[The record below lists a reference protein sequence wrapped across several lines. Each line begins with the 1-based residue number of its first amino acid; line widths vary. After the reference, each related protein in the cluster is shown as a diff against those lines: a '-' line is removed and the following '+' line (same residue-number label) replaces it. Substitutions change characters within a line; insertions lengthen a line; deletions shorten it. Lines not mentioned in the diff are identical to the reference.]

1 MSAVTTQ
8 PAVEAVSGP
17 PGRGRGRDWRNLSQL
32 FEKLPP
38 HAIEAEMSLLGSM
51 LLEPQMLGD
60 VMFIIKG
67 GEDFYKP
74 ANGAIYD
81 AMVELYDKHASID
94 IVQLNQSLADRAILD
109 AVGGVNY
116 LVELADAVPSAANAA
131 HYARLVREKAMVR
144 RLIEAAGDILYEA
157 YHSPDQAQLILD
169 HAEQQIFEIAQG
181 SQESTIE
188 SLAEL
193 IKQTMAILEANEGKQ
208 LTGLPTGFAELDDL
222 TAGFQRGEMIVI
234 AARPSMGKTALALN
248 IAEHMAMHG
257 FGVGLFSLET
267 SKQQVVQRM
276 LCARSGIDSRKMRRN
291 MLGPEEY
298 RALMG
303 ACDDLLGAPI
313 YVEDSP
319 GLSLLQMRAKS
330 RRMVA
335 QHDIKVIF
343 IDYLQLMASGGRV
356 ESRQLEVSNI
366 SRGIKAMAREL
377 NVPVV
382 CLSQLNRSP
391 EQREGHRPRIS
402 DLRESGSIEQDAD
415 VVAMLHREDYYHQ
428 GDDDWADTNQEK
440 VGVAEL
446 IIAKQRNGPTGVVH
460 LSWIASSTRFRD
472 YSPATPPAGAYYPY
486 PEADPNA
493 PPHVAGPSDE
503 GPPI

>member
-1 MSAVTTQ
+1 MC
-8 PAVEAVSGP
+8 
-17 PGRGRGRDWRNLSQL
+17 
-32 FEKLPP
+32 
-38 HAIEAEMSLLGSM
+38 LLGSI
-51 LLEPQMLGD
+51 LIEPGVLGD
-60 VMFIIKG
+60 VALIIRQ
-67 GEDFYKP
+67 GEEFYKP

-157 YHSPDQAQLILD
+157 YHSPDQAQSILD
-169 HAEQQIFEIAQG
+169 HAEQRIFEIAQG
-181 SQESTIE
+181 SQESAIE

-193 IKQTMAILEANEGKQ
+193 IKQTMAMLEANEGKQ

-248 IAEHMAMHG
+248 IAEHMAMQG

-319 GLSLLQMRAKS
+319 SLSLLQMRAKA
-330 RRMVA
+330 RRMVT

-356 ESRQLEVSNI
+356 ESRQIEVSNI

-391 EQREGHRPRIS
+391 EQREGHRPRLS
-402 DLRESGSIEQDAD
+402 DLRESGSLEQDAD
-415 VVAMLHREDYYHQ
+415 VVALLHREDYYHQ
-428 GDDDWADTNQEK
+428 GDEDYEPTN
-440 VGVAEL
+440 VAEL
-446 IIAKQRNGPTGVVH
+446 IIAKQRNGPTGMVK
-460 LSWIASSTRFRD
+460 LTWIDQSTRFKD
-472 YSPATPPAGAYYPY
+472 YSRAA
-486 PEADPNA
+486 A
-493 PPHVAGPSDE
+493 PGGYGQQYVAGTKE
-503 GPPI
+503 VPI

>member
-94 IVQLNQSLADRAILD
+94 IVQLNQSLADRATLD

-144 RLIEAAGDILYEA
+144 RLIEAAGDILYDA
-157 YHSPDQAQLILD
+157 YHSPDQAQSILD
-169 HAEQQIFEIAQG
+169 QAEQRIFQIAQG
-181 SQESTIE
+181 SQESAIE
-188 SLAEL
+188 SLPEL
-193 IKQTMAILEANEGKQ
+193 IKQTMAMLEANEGKQ

-248 IAEHMAMHG
+248 IAEHMAMQG

-276 LCARSGIDSRKMRRN
+276 LCARSGIDSQRLRRN
-291 MLGPEEY
+291 MLRPEDY

-303 ACDDLLGAPI
+303 ACDDLLQAPV

-319 GLSLLQMRAKS
+319 GLSLLQMRAKA

-335 QHDIKVIF
+335 QHDIKAIF

-377 NVPVV
+377 NVPLVDV
-382 CLSQLNRSP
+382 YRRFRELEDIDGLLLDGLVP
-391 EQREGHRPRIS
+391 GDEGHRRIAECVIG
-402 DLRESGSIEQDAD
+402 LLVGD
-415 VVAMLHREDYYHQ
+415 VLTHQ
-428 GDDDWADTNQEK
+428 PAPGHHGT
-440 VGVAEL
+440 EL
-446 IIAKQRNGPTGVVH
+446 DHK
-460 LSWIASSTRFRD
+460 
-472 YSPATPPAGAYYPY
+472 
-486 PEADPNA
+486 
-493 PPHVAGPSDE
+493 
-503 GPPI
+503 

>member
-157 YHSPDQAQLILD
+157 YHSPDQAQSILD
-169 HAEQQIFEIAQG
+169 HAEQRIFEIAQG
-181 SQESTIE
+181 SQESAIE

-193 IKQTMAILEANEGKQ
+193 IKQTMAMLEANEGKQ

-248 IAEHMAMHG
+248 IAEHMAMQG

-319 GLSLLQMRAKS
+319 GLSLLQMRAKA
-330 RRMVA
+330 RRMVT

-356 ESRQLEVSNI
+356 ESRQIEVSNI

-377 NVPVV
+377 NLPVV

-472 YSPATPPAGAYYPY
+472 YSPATPPGGAYYPS
-486 PEADPNA
+486 PEADA
-493 PPHVAGPSDE
+493 PLHVAGGSDE

>member
-157 YHSPDQAQLILD
+157 YHSPDQAQSILD
-169 HAEQQIFEIAQG
+169 HAEQRIFEIAQG
-181 SQESTIE
+181 SQESAIE

-440 VGVAEL
+440 VGVGEL

-460 LSWIASSTRFRD
+460 LSWIASSTRFRE

-493 PPHVAGPSDE
+493 RPHVAGPSDE

>member
-1 MSAVTTQ
+1 
-8 PAVEAVSGP
+8 
-17 PGRGRGRDWRNLSQL
+17 
-32 FEKLPP
+32 
-38 HAIEAEMSLLGSM
+38 
-51 LLEPQMLGD
+51 
-60 VMFIIKG
+60 
-67 GEDFYKP
+67 
-74 ANGAIYD
+74 
-81 AMVELYDKHASID
+81 
-94 IVQLNQSLADRAILD
+94 
-109 AVGGVNY
+109 
-116 LVELADAVPSAANAA
+116 
-131 HYARLVREKAMVR
+131 MVR

-157 YHSPDQAQLILD
+157 YHSPDQAQSILD
-169 HAEQQIFEIAQG
+169 HAEQRIFEIAQG
-181 SQESTIE
+181 SQESAIE

-193 IKQTMAILEANEGKQ
+193 IKQTMAMLEANEGKQ

-234 AARPSMGKTALALN
+234 AARPSMGK
-248 IAEHMAMHG
+248 
-257 FGVGLFSLET
+257 
-267 SKQQVVQRM
+267 VVQRM
-276 LCARSGIDSRKMRRN
+276 LCARSGIDSRNMRRN

-319 GLSLLQMRAKS
+319 SLSLLQMRAKA
-330 RRMVA
+330 RRMVT

-356 ESRQLEVSNI
+356 ESRQIEVSNI

-440 VGVAEL
+440 VGVGEL

-472 YSPATPPAGAYYPY
+472 YSPATPPGGAYYRS
-486 PEADPNA
+486 PEADPDA
-493 PPHVAGPSDE
+493 PPHLVGGSDE